1 MGQQAYN
8 PLRVP
13 MLDLIFRRATE
24 ADVPAIIRL
33 LADDILG
40 SSREATGADSYPQY
54 LNAFRLVDADANQ
67 FLLVVDDGSEIVGT
81 LQLTFIAGLARG
93 GLKRGLIE
101 AVRVASD
108 RRGGKIGEAMF
119 SWVIEKCRRERC
131 GIVQLT
137 TDKARSD
144 AHRFYDRL
152 GFEPSHIGY
161 KMTL

>member
-1 MGQQAYN
+1 M
-8 PLRVP
+8 P
-13 MLDLIFRRATE
+13 DLIFRRATE
-24 ADVPAIIRL
+24 ADVPAIIRM
-33 LADDILG
+33 LADDKLG
-40 SSREATGADSYPQY
+40 ASREALGAESLPRY
-54 LNAFRLVDADANQ
+54 LSAFRVIDADVNQ
-67 FLLVVDDGSEIVGT
+67 FLLVVDDGTEIVGT

-108 RRGGKIGEAMF
+108 RRGEKIGEAMIA
-119 SWVIEKCRRERC
+119 WAIDKCRQEQC

-137 TDKARSD
+137 TDKSRTD

-161 KMTL
+161 KMML

>member
-1 MGQQAYN
+1 M
-8 PLRVP
+8 P
-13 MLDLIFRRATE
+13 DLIFRRATE

-33 LADDILG
+33 LADDTLG
-40 SSREATGADSYPQY
+40 ASREATGALPKY
-54 LNAFRLVDADANQ
+54 LDAFRAIDADANQ
-67 FLLVVDDGSEIVGT
+67 FLLVVDDGTGIVGT

-93 GLKRGLIE
+93 GLKRGLVE

-108 RRGGKIGEAMF
+108 RRGEKIGDTMF
-119 SWVIEKCRRERC
+119 AWVLEKCRREGC

-137 TDKARSD
+137 TDKSRTD

-161 KMTL
+161 KMML

>member
-1 MGQQAYN
+1 M
-8 PLRVP
+8 
-13 MLDLIFRRATE
+13 
-24 ADVPAIIRL
+24 
-33 LADDILG
+33 
-40 SSREATGADSYPQY
+40 
-54 LNAFRLVDADANQ
+54 
-67 FLLVVDDGSEIVGT
+67 VVDDGKEIVGT

-108 RRGGKIGEAMF
+108 RRGEKIGEAMIA
-119 SWVIEKCRRERC
+119 WVLDKCRRESC

-137 TDKARSD
+137 TDKSRTD

-161 KMTL
+161 KMML